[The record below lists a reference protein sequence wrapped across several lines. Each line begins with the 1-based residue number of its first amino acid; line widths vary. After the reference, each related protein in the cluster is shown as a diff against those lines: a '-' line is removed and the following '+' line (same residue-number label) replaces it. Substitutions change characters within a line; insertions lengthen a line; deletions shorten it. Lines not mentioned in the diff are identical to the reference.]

1 MSYCEREDREKY
13 LMLIRLIH
21 VLFAKYNDRYSR
33 FHHWVRI
40 RESVTARNIKA
51 AGGQQNAE

>member
-1 MSYCEREDREKY
+1 MAYCEREDREKY

-33 FHHWVRI
+33 FHNWVRI
-40 RESVTARNIKA
+40 RESVTARNVKA
-51 AGGQQNAE
+51 AGGQQR